1 MGCGCS
7 RALAAGAAV
16 HTPHSVNSPVQGLL
30 SAGAGERQR
39 TSGVTPLIL
48 DADPEL
54 EKLQLKN
61 QEESS
66 ILKASGMM
74 QKSDFDDAIRE
85 LTATLVS
92 FPQSARAHLDRGICH
107 YRLKNLDSAIL
118 DFTRAIELQR
128 EMYLAYAN
136 RARVFLEQRRYP
148 EAIADCKAAMAINS
162 ENPEAYAIK
171 MDAEDK
177 LEAEEGDDTV
187 SDVFASP
194 CKHRERKICVVCMDE
209 DRGCRLQPCMHAALC
224 VDCASQLK
232 ERGFTCPICDSA
244 IDEVEPGIF
253 MDTFAFGDVKTLN
266 SMIAAVAD
274 VNANY
279 SPLGSPGMN
288 TPLMNSPTAQRASW
302 SSSRAITPQS
312 FRQPSPLAASDTWT
326 VFRTSVQNSQ
336 EGDVSG
342 RSASEDA
349 SSAEQPQ
356 VGHGETAPEVTPTG
370 NASGEEATTGAATGA
385 ENSIV
390 ANGVAQV
397 ATNPGLPPVVDYS
410 ISFDMDEAMSTAFIS
425 GQHTPGGGPNR
436 MIAQRSGVGMTPIS
450 ELRVEVV

>member
-1 MGCGCS
+1 
-7 RALAAGAAV
+7 
-16 HTPHSVNSPVQGLL
+16 
-30 SAGAGERQR
+30 
-39 TSGVTPLIL
+39 
-48 DADPEL
+48 
-54 EKLQLKN
+54 
-61 QEESS
+61 
-66 ILKASGMM
+66 MM

-385 ENSIV
+385 ENNIV